1 MVFNKKA
8 LGIEICR
15 NGLRMAVLEG
25 KRGGLPKLCAA
36 GIDSFDAET
45 LRFSQRDPNV
55 LNPGSFTA
63 KVKETH
69 LKLLTRVHRV
79 SVSLPDSVGRIMLLD
94 LETRFRSRDE
104 GADIIRWKLKKSF
117 PVDINDIHLDYQV
130 LRRRETGETVVLVAL
145 IAREVVRQYEELLL
159 EAGLEPARIGF
170 TSFSLYRLFSRRL
183 ALAENAL
190 LLTYFGRTVGIMA
203 VRDGVLDF
211 CRSKEIRA
219 SAFDPERV
227 FREITGSLLAYRERN
242 QPHAGQEV
250 FCAAAGSAAR
260 DFRDLVAEATGSEP
274 RVLRSADAISPRED
288 IVCDAV
294 LFDLLSASAGAAMG
308 DL

>member
-1 MVFNKKA
+1 MLFSKKA
-8 LGIEICR
+8 LGLEICR
-15 NGLRMAVLEG
+15 KGLRMAVLEG
-25 KRGGLPKLCAA
+25 RRGGSPKLCAA

-45 LRFSQRDPNV
+45 LRFSQREPNV
-55 LNPGSFTA
+55 LNPAAFVA
-63 KVKETH
+63 KVKDNH
-69 LKLLTRVHRV
+69 LKLLTRVHRI

-94 LETRFRSRDE
+94 LETRFRNRDE

-130 LRRRETGETVVLVAL
+130 LRRKETGETVVLVAL

-159 EAGLEPARIGF
+159 EAGLEAARIGF
-170 TSFSLYRLFSRRL
+170 TSFNLYRLFARRL
-183 ALAENAL
+183 ALAENAFF
-190 LLTYFGRTVGIMA
+190 LTYFGRTVGIMA
-203 VRDGVLDF
+203 LRDGVLDF
-211 CRSKEIRA
+211 CRSKEIR
-219 SAFDPERV
+219 SPTFDSERV

-242 QPHAGQEV
+242 QAHTVHEV
-250 FCAAAGSAAR
+250 FCASTGSAAR

-274 RVLRSADAISPRED
+274 KMLKSAAAISPRED
-288 IVCDAV
+288 IVCDAA